1 MRSSA
6 RGTRENRER
15 FLLTH
20 PVNAIC
26 DRATL
31 LQLCDAVA
39 NQGQRARAEH
49 GGNNV
54 IVDFTSAETTT
65 VVNWIES
72 DEQRRHYWL
81 ALAANALVRNER
93 TAAIPKISAALYE
106 AVVETL
112 PTVDGLAGDL
122 IPRLL
127 LRVNFY
133 EIAAALLTEA
143 AAPSQQ
149 AAA

>member
-1 MRSSA
+1 
-6 RGTRENRER
+6 
-15 FLLTH
+15 
-20 PVNAIC
+20 
-26 DRATL
+26 
-31 LQLCDAVA
+31 
-39 NQGQRARAEH
+39 
-49 GGNNV
+49 V

-72 DEQRRHYWL
+72 NEERRRYWL
-81 ALAANALVRNER
+81 ALAASALVRNER

-112 PTVDGLAGDL
+112 PTVEGLAGDL

-133 EIAAALLTEA
+133 EIAAALLAEA
-143 AAPSQQ
+143 SESQKVAA
-149 AAA
+149 